1 MLSYGGITRVRF
13 KGCFSLFLKN
23 LKLNRPLAIDENYAK
38 TIVKASAYANSI
50 DINSSNNDDYS
61 QEAFMVFAIIN
72 SVNQKC
78 KSEWFMT
85 LIMYVVYYL
94 AAIVALF
101 LHFTGHLQRWNME
114 WIILVLAFTIFP
126 IILYL

>member
-1 MLSYGGITRVRF
+1 
-13 KGCFSLFLKN
+13 
-23 LKLNRPLAIDENYAK
+23 
-38 TIVKASAYANSI
+38 
-50 DINSSNNDDYS
+50 
-61 QEAFMVFAIIN
+61 MVFAIIN
-72 SVNQKC
+72 NVNQKC

-85 LIMYVVYYL
+85 LMMYVVYYL
-94 AAIVALF
+94 VAIVALF